1 MIRWAKWQVG
11 LTDRTFLNYAC
22 MIRVFRTI
30 VRWSRMG
37 IWQGFYHCACSIC
50 IIGMGGLLVLV
61 HWCNCVHFAHL
72 CIVNR
77 TCALLSVPVYHFE
90 GTTSTVVYKVEVT
103 VDEEEDDDFPSRL
116 IASQV
121 ATAAAS
127 SKERCYTYDKSCTY
141 DTCPIL
147 RGCDQ
152 RETSSRDAMETWAWA
167 GAVSCFSRPHLL
179 SKTTFFFTLSLLF
192 FSDEQNHPQ
201 SCLPNHPLRD

>member
-1 MIRWAKWQVG
+1 
-11 LTDRTFLNYAC
+11 
-22 MIRVFRTI
+22 
-30 VRWSRMG
+30 
-37 IWQGFYHCACSIC
+37 
-50 IIGMGGLLVLV
+50 
-61 HWCNCVHFAHL
+61 VHFAHL

-201 SCLPNHPLRD
+201 SSKPSPKGLGACRKKYFQPCTPKHLFVWRAPIRCPAPEPVRATQGTLRGRWTHRKARREVAGPTRQLHIEF